1 MTRHFYAHSDW
12 LLKPAQTGASY
23 EQNGFLVCY
32 SNKRRNFTNKRRS
45 CSRQREEGDEFI
57 DKTGENVF
65 CLQLQKSL
73 AFPFLAVYLAVMFIK
88 KLNTELNECFLQNCF
103 KYRNNLKLLINKCSC
118 KSLTSVFKGYFV
130 GKKIKCD
137 GLSVRSVICI
147 VSSFVCSIIS
157 LFYFTLKQ
165 LFTSVLV
172 VVEHHFCAPLSRSLL
187 FTPVSVA
194 SRGYL

>member
-12 LLKPAQTGASY
+12 LLKPAQTGVSY
-23 EQNGFLVCY
+23 EQNGFLVSY

-73 AFPFLAVYLAVMFIK
+73 AFPFLAVYLAVMFIN

-103 KYRNNLKLLINKCSC
+103 KYRNNLKLLINKCSY
-118 KSLTSVFKGYFV
+118 KSLTSAFKGFFV

-172 VVEHHFCAPLSRSLL
+172 AGRTSFLRSIISLVIIH
-187 FTPVSVA
+187 PSV
-194 SRGYL
+194 GG

>member
-12 LLKPAQTGASY
+12 LLKPAQTGVSY

-73 AFPFLAVYLAVMFIK
+73 AFPFLAVYLAVMFIN

-103 KYRNNLKLLINKCSC
+103 KYRNILKLLINKCSC
-118 KSLTSVFKGYFV
+118 KSLTSAFKGFFV

-172 VVEHHFCAPLSRSLL
+172 AGRTSFLRSIISLVIIH
-187 FTPVSVA
+187 PSV
-194 SRGYL
+194 GG